1 MKSRAILFDFGGTLD
16 ADGVHWSKQFYDTY
30 QALGLAVSRERFDLA
45 FVETDRIIASS
56 YDVRGYSLRQLLG
69 LQVSLQFE
77 NLRLEDPVRKNAII
91 EACYS
96 SAKRTLERNRLLLE
110 ELHHDF
116 TLGVI
121 SNFNG
126 NLEVVCREF
135 NLDTLLD
142 LILDSG
148 NLGIEKPDPRIFE
161 LALKRLKLNASSC
174 YFVGDSF
181 ERDIVP
187 AKQVG
192 LQTVWLCGPD
202 HPRCPE
208 PTKVDY
214 FISSLLELRN
224 IFSAKGELH
233 VGA

>member
-30 QALGLAVSRERFDLA
+30 HALGLAVSRERFDLA

-69 LQVSLQFE
+69 LQVGLQFE
-77 NLRLEDPVRKNAII
+77 NLRFEDPVRKNAII
-91 EACYS
+91 EVCYS

-110 ELHHDF
+110 ELHNEF
-116 TLGVI
+116 KLGVI

-148 NLGIEKPDPRIFE
+148 TLRIEKPDPRIFE
-161 LALKRLKLNASSC
+161 LALKHLKLNASSC

-192 LQTVWLCGPD
+192 LNTVWLCGPD

-224 IFSAKGELH
+224 IFSVKGELN